1 MSGMVE
7 IGFEAVA
14 FFALGGL
21 IGYLLGRILKLVVAL
36 FLLILLLGILGLA
49 FFQFD
54 FWGLLDSV
62 KPLLTAF
69 YSFITSRVET
79 LLGFII
85 GLIVSLVR

>member
-1 MSGMVE
+1 MVE

-21 IGYLLGRILKLVVAL
+21 VGYLVGRLLKVVVAL
-36 FLLILLLGILGLA
+36 ILVILLLGILGLA

-54 FWGLLDSV
+54 FWGLLESV
-62 KPLLTAF
+62 KPLLLAF
-69 YSFITSRVET
+69 YNFINSRVET

>member
-1 MSGMVE
+1 MVE

-21 IGYLLGRILKLVVAL
+21 VGYLVGRLLKVVVAL
-36 FLLILLLGILGLA
+36 ILVILLLGILGLA

-54 FWGLLDSV
+54 FWGLLESV
-62 KPLLTAF
+62 KPLLLAF
-69 YSFITSRVET
+69 YNFITSRVET